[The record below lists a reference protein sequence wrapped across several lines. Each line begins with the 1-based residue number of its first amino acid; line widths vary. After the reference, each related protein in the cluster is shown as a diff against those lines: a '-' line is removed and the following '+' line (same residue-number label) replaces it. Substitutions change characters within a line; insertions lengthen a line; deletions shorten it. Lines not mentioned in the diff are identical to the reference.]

1 MFCHKCGYRLP
12 DEGGFC
18 PMCGEKV
25 VYSKPPFLEA
35 DVPHTREVSKPKEDS
50 NRENFKSFVNRHVQ
64 STTQYRSVEE
74 LLNSNVS
81 ANLLWASLLGP
92 AVVLGLLSLVISG
105 RLGTALVLALLG
117 LLIGFFTAYVVGWN
131 ERRKLSN
138 KFSNTFTGPID
149 TDDLLVFLSNNLSA
163 LSPIFHEWSYIT
175 QVGYGIYG
183 AVSAGITNT
192 VQKSLNEVSL
202 GTELGEKRHFFAEL
216 YIGPDLLNR
225 ASGKMRYT
233 PDVEHRIS
241 GIMSLKK
248 YTLLVQIA
256 PILQAAMEYYLTQEG
271 GS

>member
-1 MFCHKCGYRLP
+1 MFCHRCGQPLP
-12 DEGGFC
+12 NEAAFC
-18 PMCGEKV
+18 PICGEKIV
-25 VYSKPPFLEA
+25 CSNLPLLDTDILRPLEA
-35 DVPHTREVSKPKEDS
+35 SKTKEDS
-50 NRENFKSFVNRHVQ
+50 GRETFSSFVDRHIQ
-64 STTQYRSVEE
+64 STTQYRAVED

-105 RLGTALVLALLG
+105 RFGTALVLALLG

-149 TDDLLVFLSNNLSA
+149 TDDLLVFLSNNLSE

-175 QVGYGIYG
+175 QEGYGIYG
-183 AVSAGITNT
+183 AVSAGITNAA
-192 VQKSLNEVSL
+192 QKSLNEVSL
-202 GTELGEKRHFFAEL
+202 GTELVEKRHFFAEL
-216 YIGPDLLNR
+216 YIGPDLLDR

-233 PDVEHRIS
+233 PDVVHRIS
-241 GIMSLKK
+241 GLMSFKK

>member
-35 DVPHTREVSKPKEDS
+35 DVPHAREVSKPKEDS

-74 LLNSNVS
+74 LLNSNIS

-183 AVSAGITNT
+183 AVSAGITNA

-202 GTELGEKRHFFAEL
+202 GTELGEKRRFFAEL

-241 GIMSLKK
+241 GIMSFKK

>member
-1 MFCHKCGYRLP
+1 MAAFLYARRFDGY
-12 DEGGFC
+12 
-18 PMCGEKV
+18 EKV

-35 DVPHTREVSKPKEDS
+35 DVPHTQEVSKPKEGS

-64 STTQYRSVEE
+64 STTQYRSVED

-105 RLGTALVLALLG
+105 RFGTALVLALPG
-117 LLIGFFTAYVVGWN
+117 LLIGFFTAYVIGWN

-149 TDDLLVFLSNNLSA
+149 TDDLLVFLSNNLSV

-175 QVGYGIYG
+175 QEGYGIYG
-183 AVSAGITNT
+183 AVSAGITNA

-202 GTELGEKRHFFAEL
+202 GSELGEKRRFFSEL
-216 YIGPDLLNR
+216 YIGPDLLDR

-241 GIMSLKK
+241 GIMSFKK

-256 PILQAAMEYYLTQEG
+256 PILQAAMEYYLTHEG